1 VLIMLIGPG
10 TSASADLRLR
20 AEVVASRTAVDVDG
34 GVRETVLSV
43 YLRAD
48 ARYVVSDRGL
58 LQASTPPTKGT

>member
-1 VLIMLIGPG
+1 MLIGPG

-20 AEVVASRTAVDVDG
+20 AEVAAVASRTAVDVDG
-34 GVRETVLSV
+34 GVSETVLSV